1 MKLIEVVGKGTIVN
15 GALVEEEEV
24 VVVEVVVAEV
34 EKDSVVEVAVVCE
47 LKLVSPRQTSTL

>member
-34 EKDSVVEVAVVCE
+34 EKDSVVDVEA
-47 LKLVSPRQTSTL
+47 